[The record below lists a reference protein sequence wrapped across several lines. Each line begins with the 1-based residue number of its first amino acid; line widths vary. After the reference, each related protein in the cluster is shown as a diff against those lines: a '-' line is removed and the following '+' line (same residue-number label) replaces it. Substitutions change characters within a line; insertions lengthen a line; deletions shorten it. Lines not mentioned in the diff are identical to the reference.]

1 MKLAVRKDQP
11 LRTKNGSELNVTW
24 INPTTKKA
32 ESVIHIYEYTKKGD
46 SIFKAYKHPSNGKI
60 DAFNDIL
67 KEMSDVGGF
76 NMRITGAGSDVFSC
90 AYQVKDGS
98 NITYLV
104 YHTPSNRFA
113 VEYRVPVGST
123 ADIL

>member
-1 MKLAVRKDQP
+1 MKLTVKKDQP

-32 ESVIHIYEYTKKGD
+32 KRVIRMYEYTKKGN
-46 SIFKAYKHPSNGKI
+46 SIFKAYNRPSNKKI
-60 DAFNDIL
+60 GAFYDIL

-98 NITYLV
+98 DITYLV

-113 VEYRVPVGST
+113 VEYR
-123 ADIL
+123 